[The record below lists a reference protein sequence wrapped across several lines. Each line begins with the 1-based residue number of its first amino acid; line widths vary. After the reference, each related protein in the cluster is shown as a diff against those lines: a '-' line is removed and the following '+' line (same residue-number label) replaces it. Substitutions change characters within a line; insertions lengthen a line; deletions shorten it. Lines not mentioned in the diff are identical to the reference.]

1 MFYRGGRF
9 TDSFRQAE
17 SNSPFA
23 AANRD
28 FSSGVGI
35 VFAGS
40 GRCSPR
46 LTSPSPPGLSC
57 TRAAESIGRAVRS
70 MPTAH
75 RASPFTPAGVAGTA
89 SPAIAAGMRRRC
101 ISSFTTSLSKTRCGR
116 SVRMRRRLPLFG
128 QRARSCG
135 ERSNAG
141 GTRAGTWPAMR
152 CTSRK
157 PCWRRTRPM
166 TRPYGTPSRHG
177 RRPRGRWTIWKMRRP
192 VIWWRC

>member
-1 MFYRGGRF
+1 M
-9 TDSFRQAE
+9 THW
-17 SNSPFA
+17 
-23 AANRD
+23 
-28 FSSGVGI
+28 
-35 VFAGS
+35 
-40 GRCSPR
+40 
-46 LTSPSPPGLSC
+46 TSPVLPGLSC
-57 TRAAESIGRAVRS
+57 TRAVGSTGRGVRF
-70 MPTAH
+70 MPSAR
-75 RASPFTPAGVAGTA
+75 RASRSTPTGAAGTA
-89 SPAIAAGMRRRC
+89 SPAIAAGMRRRS
-101 ISSFTTSLSKTRCGR
+101 ISSFTTCPSGTRCGQSAR
-116 SVRMRRRLPLFG
+116 TNWPLPLFG

-177 RRPRGRWTIWKMRRP
+177 RRPRGRWTIWKVHRP